1 MTDTTPAHNVYR
13 PEQIDLVADAVIAL
27 TREVW
32 VLTDRQ
38 RVLEAVLTKHGI
50 DTTAEIDAF
59 TPDPALETL
68 LAAKRDRLI
77 GAVTRAL
84 SGAPPLAAAGKTP
97 QR

>member
-1 MTDTTPAHNVYR
+1 MSDTTPVHTVFR

-50 DTTAEIDAF
+50 NAAAEIDAF
-59 TPDPALETL
+59 TPDPAMEAALT
-68 LAAKRDRLI
+68 AKRDRLI
-77 GAVTRAL
+77 GAVTKAL
-84 SGAPPLAAAGKTP
+84 SGAPPETVAKKP
-97 QR
+97 